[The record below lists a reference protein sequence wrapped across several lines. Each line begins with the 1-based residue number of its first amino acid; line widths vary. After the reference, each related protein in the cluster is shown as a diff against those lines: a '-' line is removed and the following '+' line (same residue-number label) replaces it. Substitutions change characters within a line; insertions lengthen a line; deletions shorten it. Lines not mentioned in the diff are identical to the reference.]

1 MLAYEK
7 EFFEQGYHLIVGC
20 DEAGRGP
27 LAGPV
32 VAAACILPS
41 DYHNE
46 DINDSKK
53 ITDKKRRA
61 LLDEIENHAIAFG
74 IGIVSAEKIDEI
86 NIYQASRLA
95 MNMAIENM
103 AHQFDLVL
111 TDAMPLFGYDVPV
124 IDIIK
129 GDAKAQCIAAAS
141 IIAKVTRD
149 EMMESLDELYPQYGF
164 KHHKGYGTKE
174 HLLALDKYGPIP
186 GIHRYTY
193 GPVQRAMNEQLSLF
207 D

>member
-1 MLAYEK
+1 MLTYEK

-53 ITDKKRRA
+53 LTDKKRRA

-193 GPVQRAMNEQLSLF
+193 GPVQRAMHEQLSLF

>member
-1 MLAYEK
+1 MLTYEK

-53 ITDKKRRA
+53 LTDKKRRA

-174 HLLALDKYGPIP
+174 HLLAIDKYGPIP

-193 GPVQRAMNEQLSLF
+193 GPIQKAMHEQLSLF

>member
-1 MLAYEK
+1 MLTYEK

-53 ITDKKRRA
+53 LTDKKRRA

-129 GDAKAQCIAAAS
+129 STRWFRGNTGRLPQC
-141 IIAKVTRD
+141 
-149 EMMESLDELYPQYGF
+149 L
-164 KHHKGYGTKE
+164 
-174 HLLALDKYGPIP
+174 
-186 GIHRYTY
+186 
-193 GPVQRAMNEQLSLF
+193 
-207 D
+207 

>member
-1 MLAYEK
+1 MLTYEK

-53 ITDKKRRA
+53 LTDKKRRA

-149 EMMESLDELYPQYGF
+149 EMMEALDELYPQYGF

>member
-1 MLAYEK
+1 MLTYEK

-193 GPVQRAMNEQLSLF
+193 GPVQKAMHEQLSLF

>member
-1 MLAYEK
+1 MLTYEK

-53 ITDKKRRA
+53 LTDKKRRA

-174 HLLALDKYGPIP
+174 HLFALDKYGPIP